1 MEEVVWSEKYRPKT
15 INECILPE
23 KIKKMFK
30 SYKRKKDFPNLLL
43 TGGPGVGKT
52 TIAKAMLN
60 EIGAQYITINGS
72 LYRNIDT
79 LRTDVMDFASSVSL
93 TNSRKFV
100 IIDEADGLNA
110 ASTQPALRAFMQDY
124 SKNCGFIFT
133 ANYPQRIFK
142 ELISRFV
149 VIKFSITKD
158 DFAELGKQ
166 FLLRIEDILKKEQI
180 KYDRKVVAQVI
191 QKYYPDFR
199 KTLNELQGYSNEND
213 EIDIGI
219 LSVKAT
225 KEFSELLEFIKN
237 KSFQDTSDWC
247 ISNSYI
253 ENVDLISWL
262 FENKHL
268 YLKDKNAWPALVLIL
283 NEAQKSDALVADKVI
298 NNMAMLTEITGK
310 LVT

>member
-15 INECILPE
+15 INECILPD

-30 SYKRKKDFPNLLL
+30 SYKRKKEFPNLLL

-52 TIAKAMLN
+52 TIAKAMLD
-60 EIGAQYITINGS
+60 EMGAQYIIINGS
-72 LYRNIDT
+72 FYRNIDT
-79 LRTDVMDFASSVSL
+79 LRTDVMDFASTVSL
-93 TNSRKFV
+93 TNTRKFV

-110 ASTQPALRAFMQDY
+110 TSTQPALRAFMQDF

-149 VIKFSITKD
+149 VIKFSITAEN
-158 DFAELGKQ
+158 FTELGKE
-166 FLLRIEDILKKEQI
+166 FLLRIEDILTKEHI
-180 KYDRKVVAQVI
+180 KYDRKVIAQVI

-199 KTLNELQGYSNEND
+199 KTINELQGYANEND

-219 LSVKAT
+219 LSSKST
-225 KEFSELLEFIKN
+225 KEYSELLEFMKN

-247 ISNSYI
+247 IKNAYI
-253 ENVDLISWL
+253 DNADLIKWL
-262 FENKHL
+262 FEYKHL
-268 YLKDKNAWPALVLIL
+268 FLKDKNAWPALILIL
-283 NEAQKSDALVADKVI
+283 NDSQKNDAIVGDKVI
-298 NNMAMLTEITGK
+298 NNMATLTEIVGK